1 MTCMETDGIPK
12 EVLQNAYE
20 TCAKIWEEKNNTLEE
35 GLENS
40 YPYGFDEWLV
50 RVQKDLD
57 R

>member
-1 MTCMETDGIPK
+1 METDGIPK